1 MEMKP
6 TERNSPVFY
15 VLAGCICTCMYIP
28 AGCLP
33 LNWISLDGQLCRRC
47 ACSPFIVL
55 IIFAV
60 CIVLFAGW
68 HSSGY
73 MGNWIKLGQVHSPPR
88 NISWRW
94 MAWRDGGVCVC
105 WKNEM
110 VNHWFIF
117 WRNCQILKVFRTL
130 TSVAVYLVLCPCQE
144 GALWNRTE
152 SVTTRS
158 GVYRIFP

>member
-1 MEMKP
+1 MKP

-94 MAWRDGGVCVC
+94 MAWRDGGVYVC

-117 WRNCQILKVFRTL
+117 WRNCQILKVFRSL
-130 TSVAVYLVLCPCQE
+130 TSGAVYSVVCPCQK